1 MPSWFGINDTNGQ
14 YRQSRARSEFRAIQ
28 GYDLDVSAGSHQTS
42 GALVV
47 LADRHHAAD
56 EFRAFPGRVY
66 DSSQCGVVSAAQ
78 MAVAHFLPRASVAL
92 RLTLMRLYMLY
103 GNEFD
108 KV

>member
-47 LADRHHAAD
+47 LADRRHAAD
-56 EFRAFPGRVY
+56 EFRAFPGLYVSESLSVLLERVLM
-66 DSSQCGVVSAAQ
+66 CE
-78 MAVAHFLPRASVAL
+78 SVECC
-92 RLTLMRLYMLY
+92 TE
-103 GNEFD
+103 GC
-108 KV
+108 K